1 MESSGKEAHG
11 EVGAAAR
18 KIAHTATPARPVLRV
33 ISGAR
38 RRTRTHAVAAAS
50 TTFRLAAVCLVVL
63 AFAGVIR
70 VSLAAHAAEA
80 TIDAWQLRAEVKA
93 ERLVTRTLE
102 ADRSALAAPSRI
114 EAVACQTLNM
124 GRPVTV
130 SYLQLPSQPDAS
142 AGSSAGVPVAGTPAA
157 AESGDE
163 SRGLVATLM
172 DLAAG
177 EAQVLLVGDVGL
189 GSLR

>member
-1 MESSGKEAHG
+1 M
-11 EVGAAAR
+11 GAAAR
-18 KIAHTATPARPVLRV
+18 KIAHTAAPVRPVLRV
-33 ISGAR
+33 VHGAR
-38 RRTRTHAVAAAS
+38 RRTRAHAAAVASQA
-50 TTFRLAAVCLVVL
+50 FRLIAVFLVVL
-63 AFAGVIR
+63 AFAGAIR

-80 TIDAWQLRAEVKA
+80 AIDAWELRAEVKA

-114 EAVACQTLNM
+114 EAVASQTLNM
-124 GRPVTV
+124 GRPATV
-130 SYLQLPSQPDAS
+130 SYLQLPSDP
-142 AGSSAGVPVAGTPAA
+142 GPAA
-157 AESGDE
+157 AGLSPTEPDQVVPAEEGGVD